1 MNKNINY
8 LLFFLLAIFW
18 SGSFV
23 AIKAVVLEVP
33 PFFGAMLRVGLAL
46 VFITLIFGFLKKE
59 LAIPFSL
66 RWRIWIIGL
75 FAQGLP
81 FFFLFYGEQYISSG
95 LAGILNGTV
104 PIWTL
109 IFSLTSYKTRNFSFL
124 KCIGLL
130 TGLLGICIIFWPLLS
145 FNATHSALLGTT
157 SLLLMAISYSIGN
170 LLNQRMLSGQTKL
183 NFYANIYHQ
192 HWASL
197 VFLMLV
203 SLLFEHWPS
212 PTLLFHTPILWI
224 ASIYMGLFSTALA
237 WIIYYHLIREW
248 DAVHASTVLYI
259 VPIMAILWDFI
270 FFHNYPRWTEGLGVI
285 AILIGV
291 LIIQWPKKPLNHY
304 LAIAIKQNSSE

>member
-1 MNKNINY
+1 MNKNINC
-8 LLFFLLAIFW
+8 LLFFLLAAFW

-23 AIKAVVLEVP
+23 AIKAVVLHVP

-46 VFITLIFGFLKKE
+46 FFITLIFGFLKKK
-59 LAIPFSL
+59 LSIPFSL
-66 RWRIWIIGL
+66 RWRIWIMGL

-109 IFSLTSYKTRNFSFL
+109 IFSLTSPKTRNFSFL
-124 KCIGLL
+124 KCIGLF
-130 TGLLGICIIFWPLLS
+130 TGLFGICIIFWPLLN
-145 FNATHSALLGTT
+145 FNASHSALLGTA
-157 SLLLMAISYSIGN
+157 SLLLMAISYSVGN

-183 NFYANIYHQ
+183 DFYANIYHQ

-197 VFLMLV
+197 VFLIV
-203 SLLFEHWPS
+203 ISLLFEHWPNS
-212 PTLLFHTPILWI
+212 TLLLHTPIIWI

-248 DAVHASTVLYI
+248 DAVRASAVLYV

-270 FFHNYPRWTEGLGVI
+270 FFHHRPQWSEGLGVI
-285 AILIGV
+285 AILLGV
-291 LIIQWPKKPLNHY
+291 LIIQWPKNLPKSL
-304 LAIAIKQNSSE
+304 IGFTKFK

>member
-1 MNKNINY
+1 MNKNINC
-8 LLFFLLAIFW
+8 LLFFLLAAFW
-18 SGSFV
+18 GGSFV
-23 AIKAVVLEVP
+23 AIKAVVLHAP
-33 PFFGAMLRVGLAL
+33 PFFGATLRVGLAL
-46 VFITLIFGFLKKE
+46 LFITVIFGFLKKK
-59 LAIPFSL
+59 LSVPFSL
-66 RWRIWIIGL
+66 RWRIWIMGL

-124 KCIGLL
+124 KCIGLF
-130 TGLLGICIIFWPLLS
+130 TGLLGICIIFWPLLNFDAS
-145 FNATHSALLGTT
+145 HSALLGTA
-157 SLLLMAISYSIGN
+157 SLLLMAISYSVGN

-183 NFYANIYHQ
+183 DFYANIYHQ

-197 VFLMLV
+197 IFLMLA

-212 PTLLFHTPILWI
+212 TTLLLHTPIIWV

-248 DAVHASTVLYI
+248 DAVRASTVLYI

-270 FFHNYPRWTEGLGVI
+270 FFHHRPQWSEGLGVI
-285 AILIGV
+285 AILLGV
-291 LIIQWPKKPLNHY
+291 LIIQWPKNLPKSLLGFMKY
-304 LAIAIKQNSSE
+304 K